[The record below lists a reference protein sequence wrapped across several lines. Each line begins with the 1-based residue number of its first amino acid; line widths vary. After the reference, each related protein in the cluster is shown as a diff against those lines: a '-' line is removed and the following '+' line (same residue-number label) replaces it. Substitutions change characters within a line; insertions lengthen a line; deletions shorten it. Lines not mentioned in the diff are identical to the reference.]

1 MTLEGGNIGFRP
13 FLRNDPLNA
22 SLLPPFQTSRIQ
34 MELLS
39 PERLRE
45 MTFLR
50 SKKGGLPGSEG
61 KEMTFLRSKKG
72 GLPGSEGESSSIYRH
87 QENDTSLAGKNI
99 GKKKGLRKAAN
110 KRERSCKPEA
120 HQSVK
125 RKPFFILFS
134 FRLHQTKELEL
145 VDENRFNFQI

>member
-61 KEMTFLRSKKG
+61 GHLLSRKN
-72 GLPGSEGESSSIYRH
+72 YR
-87 QENDTSLAGKNI
+87 EE
-99 GKKKGLRKAAN
+99 KGL
-110 KRERSCKPEA
+110 
-120 HQSVK
+120 
-125 RKPFFILFS
+125 
-134 FRLHQTKELEL
+134 KEGC
-145 VDENRFNFQI
+145 